1 VAVDKTIVSELARL
15 SGIKISDDE
24 LEEVTSRFSSL
35 MQELD
40 QLNDLDLNNIIPET
54 IFSEDG

>member
-1 VAVDKTIVSELARL
+1 MAVDKTIVSELARL